1 MSPPSKLLL
10 FYIYL
15 VIFLNH
21 LTHLNHSLLVNTL
34 YCQFSLPKALD
45 KIEIN
50 LAEIILVCF
59 FTMFFHVD
67 KKNEISATLYEK
79 CLKNSFL

>member
-1 MSPPSKLLL
+1 
-10 FYIYL
+10 
-15 VIFLNH
+15 
-21 LTHLNHSLLVNTL
+21 
-34 YCQFSLPKALD
+34 LPKALD